1 MSVPTIHNNERT
13 AIRVNLFKPSSNY
26 IKRLT
31 LNNNIKIT
39 QKFPISAMYNKKYVS
54 LAFMSYS
61 RCQNKKEIVKIH
73 CPQKVR
79 HYLGAFLWLSTK
91 NTNPILSFVWL
102 KITNEGH
109 RYTDYRINGAYHRH
123 KSESGLINIIH

>member
-39 QKFPISAMYNKKYVS
+39 QKFPISPMYNKKYVS

-61 RCQNKKEIVKIH
+61 RCQNKKEIVKSEVH
-73 CPQKVR
+73 PKS
-79 HYLGAFLWLSTK
+79 WTK
-91 NTNPILSFVWL
+91 LKINCLCDELDILSGSFL
-102 KITNEGH
+102 L
-109 RYTDYRINGAYHRH
+109 D
-123 KSESGLINIIH
+123 